1 MRSRFGL
8 RQIIPATGLF
18 ILAGFSPFVAECL
31 GQERRATLSSEVG
44 DLSGSK
50 NVEVRDAAGQ
60 AVLRGQFVVGSRRD
74 DDNERIAALRATAT
88 NGTTAQTDTPPPSDT
103 GRRKGNGEREGGKK
117 GRDKG
122 GSTVPRGQA
131 EIETRTTY
139 FGLGNPTQKLELS
152 VRGLA
157 AGATYTLIIDGKQ
170 IGSFGTTQRG
180 RAEFSWEGPV
190 PR

>member
-1 MRSRFGL
+1 MRSQFRL

-18 ILAGFSPFVAECL
+18 ILAGFSPFVAEGL
-31 GQERRATLSSEVG
+31 GQERRQTLSAEVG
-44 DLSGSK
+44 DLSGSR

-74 DDNERIAALRATAT
+74 DDNERIAALKATAA
-88 NGTTAQTDTPPPSDT
+88 NGTAAQTDTPPPPSD
-103 GRRKGNGEREGGKK
+103 RKGKGERDGGKK

-122 GSTVPRGQA
+122 GSAVPRGQA

-139 FGLGNPTQKLELS
+139 FGLGSTTQKLELS
-152 VRGLA
+152 VRGLTA
-157 AGATYTLIIDGKQ
+157 SATYTLVIDGKQ

>member
-1 MRSRFGL
+1 MRSRVGL
-8 RQIIPATGLF
+8 RQIITAASLLVLP
-18 ILAGFSPFVAECL
+18 GFSPFVAECL

-74 DDNERIAALRATAT
+74 DDNERIAALRSTAT
-88 NGTTAQTDTPPPSDT
+88 NGAAAQTDTPPPTD
-103 GRRKGNGEREGGKK
+103 GRKGKGGGKK

-122 GSTVPRGQA
+122 SSTVPRGQA

-139 FGLGNPTQKLELS
+139 FGLGSTTQKLELS

-170 IGSFGTTQRG
+170 IGAFGTTQRG